1 MTTSIR
7 FQNALFP
14 AILDVLSASRK
25 LRLGPGF
32 GNRLPEYN
40 HSAYFSLKPLKGL
53 VQKYRGSAE
62 KFENRLLGPTNQ
74 QPKLKFHQV
83 VVLPVK
89 IFSAETAAQ
98 KIGALLNSS
107 RKSTLRL
114 SL

>member
-7 FQNALFP
+7 FLNALFP

-62 KFENRLLGPTNQ
+62 KFENRLLGPTN
-74 QPKLKFHQV
+74 K
-83 VVLPVK
+83 
-89 IFSAETAAQ
+89 T
-98 KIGALLNSS
+98 SS
-107 RKSTLRL
+107 IVSGIVSIPFESESRVRGVIAHSQ
-114 SL
+114 

>member
-53 VQKYRGSAE
+53 VQKYRGSTE
-62 KFENRLLGPTNQ
+62 KFENRLLGPTNTN
-74 QPKLKFHQV
+74 K
-83 VVLPVK
+83 K
-89 IFSAETAAQ
+89 IA
-98 KIGALLNSS
+98 SS
-107 RKSTLRL
+107 RCLAWW
-114 SL
+114 

>member
-62 KFENRLLGPTNQ
+62 KFENRLLGPTNTRLLPPISGIAAFRPRAILPPLNRAEDEDGA
-74 QPKLKFHQV
+74 QPA
-83 VVLPVK
+83 
-89 IFSAETAAQ
+89 S
-98 KIGALLNSS
+98 
-107 RKSTLRL
+107 
-114 SL
+114 

>member
-62 KFENRLLGPTNQ
+62 KFENRLLGPTKTQ
-74 QPKLKFHQV
+74 G
-83 VVLPVK
+83 VLPH
-89 IFSAETAAQ
+89 SASNVRWPSAQ
-98 KIGALLNSS
+98 S
-107 RKSTLRL
+107 
-114 SL
+114 